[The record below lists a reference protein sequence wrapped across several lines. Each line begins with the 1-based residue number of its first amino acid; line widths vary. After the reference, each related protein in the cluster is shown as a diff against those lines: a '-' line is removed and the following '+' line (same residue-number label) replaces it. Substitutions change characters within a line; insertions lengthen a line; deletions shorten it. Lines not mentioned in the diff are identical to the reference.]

1 MDFET
6 LRQGSFSQL
15 SQAITAWKGVADKLK
30 TLETDARDD
39 LKAKADKANWA
50 GVNATVSRGFI
61 TKTAGE
67 FTDAHTQATT
77 IHNILKDTHDELV
90 SYKQQ
95 LEQALERG
103 RQKNLTVTPTAG
115 GGFTVTMLIHPD
127 RAAKGHDV
135 PDHSPQDAEHLRDDV
150 QRILNRATESDT
162 TAATVLRA
170 IVDQAEVG
178 FSGAKYGDRDSA
190 IDAVRN
196 AEEAAKLLKEKG
208 DEMSPEEFQRL
219 NGLLA
224 SNKNDPLFQERFATQ
239 VGPKAMLEFW
249 ADLSSPDNPNE
260 LTRTLT
266 RTELNQ
272 LGEFQK
278 NLGVVLGGA
287 TQSDSPAMRQWEN
300 DMVRLSGE
308 RYKIR
313 TGEVYG
319 YQIMS
324 NLMRTGDYDDQ
335 FLNKYGNQL
344 VATEEKMK
352 VPGNYWQGMG
362 QMMPKMNFIGDAEF
376 GRDPMTGFMTALA
389 NSPDAAT
396 EFFNTKEP
404 QDNAQWVLKDRPSF
418 DDSPLNDGPNEALD
432 ATGKAMFAAVS
443 GATGPD
449 APRSE
454 FPPHTPEHAEAMKR
468 SLEFLS
474 AKGNDFPAE
483 MRDDMAFAMGNH
495 GQTVH
500 KAMSD
505 PLGSHGLDADQLLE
519 VSKQIS
525 RNKDTYAELT
535 HQMHL
540 AIEGDIRAETA
551 HPEDSLD
558 RAGRTIGF
566 LEEARYQATNDKKDG
581 DLTDASWKKA
591 WAYHIIGGAITPWNP
606 AMDAAQRGVDLVTS
620 AWLADKTNE
629 INDTAKANHAETFAA
644 RNGELRALADIWYA
658 QNKEW
663 AEDPA
668 HEGYSQGHGVYSSIG
683 ASAND
688 GNKKAEGVA
697 EDQ

>member
-1 MDFET
+1 MDLET
-6 LRQGSFSQL
+6 LRQGNFALLGASIDDWSDVV
-15 SQAITAWKGVADKLK
+15 KNLK
-30 TLETDARDD
+30 SMETNARDD

-50 GVNATVSRGFI
+50 GVNATVSREFI

-67 FTDAHTQATT
+67 FADAHTQATT
-77 IHNILKDTHDELV
+77 IHNILKDTRDELV
-90 SYKQQ
+90 SYKGQ

-103 RQKNLTVTPTAG
+103 RKKNLTVTSTSD
-115 GGFTVTMLIHPD
+115 GGFTVTMIIHPD
-127 RAAKGHDV
+127 RAAKGHEV

-162 TAATVLRA
+162 TAAQVLKA
-170 IVDQAEVG
+170 IADQAEVG
-178 FSGAKYGDRDSA
+178 FSGASYGDRDSA
-190 IDAVRN
+190 LDAVRK

-208 DEMSPEEFQRL
+208 DEMSPEEFQKL

-224 SNKNDPLFQERFATQ
+224 SYQNDPLFQEKFATQ
-239 VGPKAMLEFW
+239 VGPKGMLEFW

-260 LTRTLT
+260 LSRTQ
-266 RTELNQ
+266 LNQ

-300 DMVRLSGE
+300 DMVRLAGE
-308 RYKIR
+308 RYKTR
-313 TGEVYG
+313 GAEVWG

-335 FLNKYGNQL
+335 FLNKYGNSL

-352 VPGNYWQGMG
+352 LPGNYWQGMG
-362 QMMPKMNFIGDAEF
+362 QMTPKMNFIGDAEF

-396 EFFNTKEP
+396 EFFNTKDP

-418 DDSPLNDGPNEALD
+418 DDSPLDDGPNEALD
-432 ATGKAMFAAVS
+432 ATGRAMFAAVS

-449 APRSE
+449 APKSE
-454 FPPHTPEHAEAMKR
+454 FLPHTPEHDAAMKR
-468 SLEFLS
+468 SLEFLA
-474 AKGNDFPAE
+474 AKGNDFPSE
-483 MRDDMAFAMGNH
+483 LRDDMAYAMGNH
-495 GQTVH
+495 GETVH
-500 KAMSD
+500 RAMSD
-505 PLGSHGLDADQLLE
+505 PLGTHGLDADQLME

-525 RNKDTYAELT
+525 RNKGDYITLT
-535 HQMHL
+535 DQMHV
-540 AIEGDIRAETA
+540 AIVTDILTEKTN
-551 HPEDSLD
+551 PEDSLD
-558 RAGRTIGF
+558 KAGRTIGF

-591 WAYHIIGGAITPWNP
+591 WAYHIIGGAVTPWNP
-606 AMDAAQRGVDLVTS
+606 AMDAVQRGVDLVTS

-629 INDTAKANHAETFAA
+629 INDTANIDFADTYA
-644 RNGELRALADIWYA
+644 SRNKELRSLADIWYA

-668 HEGYSQGHGVYSSIG
+668 HEGYSKDHGVYSVIG

-688 GNKKAEGVA
+688 GNKKAEGIA

>member
-1 MDFET
+1 MDLET
-6 LRQGSFSQL
+6 LRQGSFGQL
-15 SQAITAWKGVADKLK
+15 SQAIAAWKGVADKLK
-30 TLETDARDD
+30 ALETDARDD

-50 GVNATVSRGFI
+50 GANATVSRSFI

-67 FTDAHTQATT
+67 FSDAHTQAQS
-77 IHNILKDTHDELV
+77 IHDILKDTHDELV

-103 RQKNLTVTPTAG
+103 RQKNLTVTPIP

-135 PDHSPQDAEHLRDDV
+135 PDHSPQDAQHLRDDV
-150 QRILNRATESDT
+150 ERILNRATESDS

-170 IVDQAEVG
+170 LVDQAETG
-178 FSGAKYGDRDSA
+178 FSGAKYGDRDTA
-190 IDAVRN
+190 IDALRK

-208 DEMSPEEFQRL
+208 DEMSPEEFQKL

-224 SNKNDPLFQERFATQ
+224 SYKNDPLFQEKFATQ

-260 LTRTLT
+260 LTRTLD
-266 RTELNQ
+266 RTQLNQ

-278 NLGVVLGGA
+278 NLGAVLGGA
-287 TQSDSPAMRQWEN
+287 TQSDSSAMRNWEN
-300 DMVRLSGE
+300 EMVRLSGE
-308 RYKIR
+308 RYKTR
-313 TGEVYG
+313 GAEVYG

-335 FLNKYGNQL
+335 FLTKYGNQL
-344 VATEEKMK
+344 VATEEKMRI
-352 VPGNYWQGMG
+352 PGNYWQGMG
-362 QMMPKMNFIGDAEF
+362 QMMPKMNFIGDDDF
-376 GRDPMTGFMTALA
+376 GRDPMTGLMTALS

-396 EFFNTKEP
+396 QFFNTTEP
-404 QDNAQWVLKDRPSF
+404 QDNAKWVLKDRPSF
-418 DDSPLNDGPNEALD
+418 DDSPLKDGPNEALD

-454 FPPHTPEHAEAMKR
+454 FLEHTPEQREAMKR
-468 SLEFLS
+468 SLS
-474 AKGNDFPAE
+474 IMASTGNDFPPE
-483 MRDDMAFAMGNH
+483 LRDDMAYAMGSH
-495 GQTVH
+495 SDWVH
-500 KAMSD
+500 KAMSS
-505 PLGSHGLDADQLLE
+505 PLVKQELDAGELME

-525 RNKDTYAELT
+525 RNQESYQLLGK
-535 HQMHL
+535 QMHG
-540 AIEGDIRAETA
+540 AIATDIYTEKA

-566 LEEARYQATNDKKDG
+566 LEEARYQATNDDKGQK
-581 DLTDASWKKA
+581 LADASWEKVGR
-591 WAYHIIGGAITPWNP
+591 YHVIGGLVTPWHP
-606 AMDAAQRGVDLVTS
+606 AGDAAQRVVDAITS
-620 AWLADKTNE
+620 KMLEDEQNRINADAVRDHTKTYE
-629 INDTAKANHAETFAA
+629 SRRF
-644 RNGELRALADIWYA
+644 ELQKLADIWYA
-658 QNKEW
+658 ENKEW

-668 HEGYSQGHGVYSSIG
+668 HEGFSKNQGVYSQIEG
-683 ASAND
+683 SAND

-697 EDQ
+697 GIQ